1 VLHST
6 NPCTYLCIVKN
17 LTQDT
22 NAFAPALR
30 DDQSMKVENTKAQM
44 RKGVLEYC
52 ILSILAQGEL
62 YPSDIIGKLKDA
74 KLIVVEGT
82 LYPLLTRLKDAGLL
96 TYRWEES
103 RSGPPRKYYKLTAV
117 GDKFLTEL
125 DQTWDELSQAVK
137 KTTRKNAQ
145 R

>member
-1 VLHST
+1 MRV
-6 NPCTYLCIVKN
+6 
-17 LTQDT
+17 D
-22 NAFAPALR
+22 
-30 DDQSMKVENTKAQM
+30 NTKAQM

-52 ILSILAQGEL
+52 ILGTLSQGEL

-103 RSGPPRKYYKLTAV
+103 RSGPPRKYYTLTPL
-117 GDKFLTEL
+117 GTKFLNEL
-125 DQTWDELSQAVK
+125 DQEWDELMQAVK
-137 KTTRKNAQ
+137 KTTRRK
-145 R
+145 